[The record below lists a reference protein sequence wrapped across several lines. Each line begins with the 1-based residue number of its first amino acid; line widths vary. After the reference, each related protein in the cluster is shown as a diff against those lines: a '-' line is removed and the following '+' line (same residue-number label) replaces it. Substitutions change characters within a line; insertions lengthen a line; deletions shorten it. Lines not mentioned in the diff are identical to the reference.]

1 EVSPMYDPMIAK
13 LIVWDTDRVA
23 ATRRMLRA
31 LGEYQIGALKT
42 LLPFH
47 AAILQSGQWANAET
61 CRDLIE
67 DRAWLKTLAFP
78 KAEKRAEDE
87 PAKREQEYT
96 VEVSGKRFEV
106 KVIGS
111 PAAPGPLIGSGAAAG
126 RPPTAPARPAPRRS
140 AHSNAAAGS
149 NSHSGDALVSPLQ
162 GTIFRVAVEHGQTVE
177 EGALICVI
185 EAMKMENEITA
196 HKGGVVVELGAAVG
210 AAVSIGDTLAV
221 ISSE

>member
-1 EVSPMYDPMIAK
+1 MYDPMIGK
-13 LIVWDTDRVA
+13 LIVWDTDRES
-23 ATRRMLRA
+23 ATARMVRA
-31 LGEYQIGALKT
+31 LGEYEIGELKT

-47 AAILQSGQWANAET
+47 TAILQTPQWAAAQT

-78 KAEKRAEDE
+78 KAEKPVEGE
-87 PAKREQEYT
+87 PAKTEQQYT
-96 VEVSGKRFEV
+96 VEVSGRRFEV

-111 PAAPGPLIGSGAAAG
+111 PPVGGPLAPNIAAAPQAA
-126 RPPTAPARPAPRRS
+126 ARPAPRR
-140 AHSNAAAGS
+140 AARAGS
-149 NSHSGDALVSPLQ
+149 GASSSNGHSGDTLSSPLQ
-162 GTIFRVAVEHGQTVE
+162 GTVFKVAVEPGARVQ
-177 EGALICVI
+177 EGDLICVI

-196 HKGGVVVELGAAVG
+196 HKSGVVTELGAAVG